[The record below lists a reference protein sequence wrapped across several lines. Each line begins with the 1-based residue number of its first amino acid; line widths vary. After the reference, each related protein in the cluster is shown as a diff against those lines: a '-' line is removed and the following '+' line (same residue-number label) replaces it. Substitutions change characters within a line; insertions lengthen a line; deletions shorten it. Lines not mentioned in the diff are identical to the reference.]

1 MLLRRVA
8 WTLGTAWLACAG
20 VFASGTNPPAAVPVT
35 YRNDVV
41 KDEPWSIHVARVD
54 RRSAN
59 VAITTALG
67 QGRMLGMGTLSG
79 MVRAMPPAAGRPVA
93 AINGDFFNGSRRYPG
108 DPEGLQIAR
117 GELISAP
124 TEQRSCFWIDAAGNP
139 HLTNVHSLF
148 RASFQNGARTEIALN
163 QERESDMAVLYTSA
177 IGDSTRTSGGL
188 EFILE
193 RHGTNNWLPLGA
205 GTETLALVREISTQG
220 DSPVTPQ
227 TMVLSVGSSIAAKM
241 RSVTKGS
248 TVKITTATL
257 PMTTGAQTA
266 LGGGPALVRGGQA
279 LPFRGFQL
287 RHPRAAFGWSKDAYF
302 LVVVDGRQ
310 TSSAGMSFRELAAY
324 MVKLGCTDAMNLDGG
339 GSATFWIN
347 GTVVSSP
354 SEGQERASAN
364 ALVVVQKEPR
374 K

>member
-1 MLLRRVA
+1 M
-8 WTLGTAWLACAG
+8 LGTALLACVQAH
-20 VFASGTNPPAAVPVT
+20 ASGTNHPAVPVT
-35 YRNDVV
+35 YRHEVV
-41 KDEPWSIHVARVD
+41 KDEPWSIHIARVD
-54 RRSAN
+54 RRAGGVS
-59 VAITTALG
+59 ITTALG
-67 QGRMLGMGTLSG
+67 QGKVLGLGTLSE

-93 AINGDFFNGSRRYPG
+93 AINGDFFNGTRRYPG

-124 TEQRSCFWIDAAGNP
+124 TEQRSCFWIDATGNP
-139 HLTNVHSLF
+139 HLTNVHSLL
-148 RASFQNGARTEIALN
+148 RASFQNGTRTEIGLN
-163 QERESDMAVLYTSA
+163 QERDSDMAVLYTSA

-193 RHGTNNWLPLGA
+193 RHGTNAWLPLGA
-205 GTETLALVREISTQG
+205 GTETYARVREISTLG

-227 TMVLSVGSSIAAKM
+227 TMVLSVGSSLTSKM
-241 RSVTKGS
+241 RGVAKGS

-257 PMTTGAQTA
+257 PMMTGAQTA
-266 LGGGPALVRGGQA
+266 LGGGPALVRGGKV
-279 LPFRGFQL
+279 LPFRGLQL
-287 RHPRAAFGWSKDAYF
+287 RHPRSAFGWNKDAYF

-310 TSSAGMSFRELAAY
+310 TSSAGMSFKELAAY
-324 MVKLGCTDAMNLDGG
+324 MVKLGCTEAMNLDGG
-339 GSATFWIN
+339 GSATFWVN

-364 ALVVVQKEPR
+364 ALVVVQEESR